1 LSLTAA
7 PHKVVFEQYAEGPQ
21 GFFARPSQLG
31 IFADEQVV
39 DPAARK
45 LAAEADAVVVA
56 AGFDPESESEGADRT
71 FGLPAGQDQ
80 LIREMA
86 AANKNT
92 IVVVTSGGAVDTKG
106 WLDSVPALIE
116 AWYPGQSGG
125 IAASDILLGNVNPSG
140 RLPISYDRS
149 WEENPARESY
159 YSRSDREVVYSDGIF
174 VGYRGYDHDGKKPL
188 FPFGFGLSYTKFE
201 YARPSLKA
209 TGRDDR
215 DPRYEVSFNIKNTGD
230 RPGAEVAQVYV
241 SQKNAPVPRPP
252 KELKAFARID
262 LQPGQ
267 ARPVVVSLDAR
278 AFAYYDAAAKQWR
291 CDPGEFDILIGASA
305 EDIRLRG
312 TVSLSKPVVIAA
324 PN

>member
-125 IAASDILLGNVNPSG
+125 IAAPTSCSETSI
-140 RLPISYDRS
+140 R
-149 WEENPARESY
+149 PAGCRFPTI
-159 YSRSDREVVYSDGIF
+159 GA
-174 VGYRGYDHDGKKPL
+174 GK
-188 FPFGFGLSYTKFE
+188 
-201 YARPSLKA
+201 RIQHVKA
-209 TGRDDR
+209 
-215 DPRYEVSFNIKNTGD
+215 II
-230 RPGAEVAQVYV
+230 PGAIGKSSTAT
-241 SQKNAPVPRPP
+241 
-252 KELKAFARID
+252 AFLSGIEDTITMGRSRYFRLGLACLTRNSNT
-262 LQPGQ
+262 PG
-267 ARPVVVSLDAR
+267 
-278 AFAYYDAAAKQWR
+278 
-291 CDPGEFDILIGASA
+291 
-305 EDIRLRG
+305 LR
-312 TVSLSKPVVIAA
+312 
-324 PN
+324 